1 MVTASAPPRFSQ
13 IADGVWAEVR
23 ERQLLPPRLD
33 SLLESFHATTRLP
46 FRLLGTRQ
54 ACTDAE
60 HDYQPWLRGID
71 RDPHPALTARSLHGL
86 VELALLRC
94 PFCGCVQV
102 RDQSFDIF
110 DPGLPRGRAAPRRR
124 DDVLGS
130 YAGKRPLGR
139 TYQ

>member
-1 MVTASAPPRFSQ
+1 MAIADVPARFTQ

-33 SLLESFHATTRLP
+33 MLLQSFHATETLP

-54 ACTDAE
+54 ACTDGE
-60 HDYQPWLRGID
+60 HEYKPWIKGID
-71 RDPHPALTARSLHGL
+71 RDAHPALIARSFHGI
-86 VELALLRC
+86 VELRILRC

-102 RDQSFDIF
+102 RDVSFDIF
-110 DPGLPRGRAAPRRR
+110 DPGLPRGRGGVRRR

-139 TYQ
+139 TYL

>member
-1 MVTASAPPRFSQ
+1 MGTADVPARFTQ

-23 ERQLLPPRLD
+23 ERTLLPPRLD
-33 SLLESFHATTRLP
+33 ALLESFDATQTLP

-54 ACTDAE
+54 DCTDGE

-71 RDPHPALTARSLHGL
+71 RDPHPALAARSFHGL
-86 VELALLRC
+86 VELNILRC
-94 PFCGCVQV
+94 PYCGCVQV
-102 RDQSFDIF
+102 RDVSFDIF
-110 DPGLPRGRAAPRRR
+110 DPDLPRGRAAPRRR

-139 TYQ
+139 TYL